1 MRIFD
6 IFFAHF
12 NNKKASFSFN
22 YIDRIHYDTKYTII
36 HTDVAAAMRHAGTG
50 IYIDGT
56 CG

>member
-12 NNKKASFSFN
+12 NNKITSFPFN
-22 YIDRIHYDTKYTII
+22 YIYRRQYDTKYTII
-36 HTDVAAAMRHAGTG
+36 HNNVSAAMRDAGTG
-50 IYIDGT
+50 FHTYRT